1 MTKYYFESKS
11 TGKKVEV
18 SESEY
23 KLVSDSYIS
32 NKDNFKQNSHIV
44 VRDNGCDCETTL
56 YVEEEDMPSEEVKD
70 NYDWERLRD
79 EYDNGEITLDIDRTD
94 LPKDLL
100 ELHDKNIWEG
110 CL

>member
-32 NKDNFKQNSHIV
+32 NKDNIKQVSHLV
-44 VRDNGCDCETTL
+44 FRDNCFDCETTL
-56 YVEEEDMPSEEVKD
+56 YVEEEYMPFKE
-70 NYDWERLRD
+70 
-79 EYDNGEITLDIDRTD
+79 RTD
-94 LPKDLL
+94 L
-100 ELHDKNIWEG
+100 
-110 CL
+110 